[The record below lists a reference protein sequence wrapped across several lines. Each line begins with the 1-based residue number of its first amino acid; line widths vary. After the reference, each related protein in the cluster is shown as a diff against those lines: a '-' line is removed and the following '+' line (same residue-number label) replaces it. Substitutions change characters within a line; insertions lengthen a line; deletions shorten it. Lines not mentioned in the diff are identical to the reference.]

1 MLLGLKPRRDEY
13 IWLLPEAVISVHQIL
28 LAEHGGASGIR
39 DETLLDSVLSR
50 PRQRFAY
57 SDTLSIYELAAS
69 YCYGLAKNHP
79 FVDGNKPV
87 ALTIA
92 AIFLEINGYSLAAPE
107 ANTVV
112 IIEQLAAGNLM
123 EDELANW
130 LKEFS
135 ILTA

>member
-1 MLLGLKPRRDEY
+1 MNEP
-13 IWLLPEAVISVHQIL
+13 IWLLPEIVISVHQML

-39 DETLLDSVLSR
+39 DETLLDSELNR

-57 SDTLSIYELAAS
+57 SDTLSIYELASS
-69 YCYGLAKNHP
+69 YCYGLAKNPP
-79 FVDGNKPV
+79 FVDGNKRV
-87 ALTIA
+87 ALTVA

-112 IIEQLAAGNLM
+112 IIEQLAAGNIT

-130 LKEFS
+130 FREWSHS
-135 ILTA
+135 ITF